1 MNILYQY
8 RHIGINNYQHLLY
21 ANDKSLFLSILQTFY
36 CVWEINLW
44 KDWLSLLYQFNV
56 FVHSSSFLHF
66 SWKLWCSLRYL
77 VVYIVRIHQFFFF
90 YPWQQLTQGI
100 FIYFAFI
107 LICVCVFM
115 CVLSTHIYMWA
126 KKQLY
131 CILTNSILQ
140 CSCIAHFIYSS
151 MPLVYFCDYGGQC
164 W

>member
-90 YPWQQLTQGI
+90 LSMTTINSGYLHL
-100 FIYFAFI
+100 FCFHFN
-107 LICVCVFM
+107 LCVCVYV
-115 CVLSTHIYMWA
+115 CIVYTHLHVS
-126 KKQLY
+126 KKAIILY
-131 CILTNSILQ
+131 I
-140 CSCIAHFIYSS
+140 
-151 MPLVYFCDYGGQC
+151 D
-164 W
+164 

>member
-1 MNILYQY
+1 MINLSFSLSSKHFIVCEKLTCGRTRCLCCISLMYLCIHQVFFIFLGNFGVLSAIWLCILYGY
-8 RHIGINNYQHLLY
+8 IN
-21 ANDKSLFLSILQTFY
+21 
-36 CVWEINLW
+36 
-44 KDWLSLLYQFNV
+44 
-56 FVHSSSFLHF
+56 
-66 SWKLWCSLRYL
+66 
-77 VVYIVRIHQFFFF
+77 FFF

-151 MPLVYFCDYGGQC
+151 MPLVYFCDYSGQC